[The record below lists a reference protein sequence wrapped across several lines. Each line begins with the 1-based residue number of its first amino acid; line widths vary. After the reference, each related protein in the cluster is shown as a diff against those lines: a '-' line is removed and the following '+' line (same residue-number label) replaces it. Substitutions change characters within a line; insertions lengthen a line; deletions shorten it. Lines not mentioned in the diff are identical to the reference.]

1 MRIPLFRGEAFEI
14 IAFFAL
20 PPPGLSRGL
29 GEASSHGKRARRG
42 LLQEAPLGS
51 GADGRVELINL
62 LHCFQKGRSSAIN
75 DKVTIRTT
83 M

>member
-29 GEASSHGKRARRG
+29 GEASSHGNGRGVASCKRRRSD
-42 LLQEAPLGS
+42 P
-51 GADGRVELINL
+51 GRTGEWN
-62 LHCFQKGRSSAIN
+62 
-75 DKVTIRTT
+75 
-83 M
+83 